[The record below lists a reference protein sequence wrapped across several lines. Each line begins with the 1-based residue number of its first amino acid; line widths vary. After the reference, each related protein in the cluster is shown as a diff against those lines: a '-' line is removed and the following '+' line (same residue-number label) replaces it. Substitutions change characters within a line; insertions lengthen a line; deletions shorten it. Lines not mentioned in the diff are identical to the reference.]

1 MFENNGITTLALGRS
16 IVRRRILALLLTEP
30 GTRLHLR
37 EIQRRVNTSPG
48 TASRELTKLVSAG
61 LIEREAEGNQVYF
74 RGSASPFATMLRSVL
89 STAPTLLAS
98 SDEVPGAGTRPAPPF
113 DVVATAATADV
124 ATRAETAATA
134 SDAKLGAETDPVAL
148 EAGTTVA
155 AQMRAIYRARLRGI
169 YLYGQRASGGAPP
182 DSDVELLVV
191 LDRVDRYG
199 EELDRTSTAIASV
212 SLDLGII
219 VSRVFVSEA
228 DWLGRADGQLPK
240 VRAEAV
246 SL

>member
-1 MFENNGITTLALGRS
+1 MIACPIMGAQHLASDRSRVSSVVLMFENTGIVNLAVGRS
-16 IVRRRILALLLTEP
+16 TVRRRILALMLTEP

-37 EIQRRVNTSPG
+37 EIQRRANTSPG

-74 RGSASPFATMLRSVL
+74 CGSASPFATMLRSL
-89 STAPTLLAS
+89 LLTAPTL
-98 SDEVPGAGTRPAPPF
+98 VPGS
-113 DVVATAATADV
+113 AATA
-124 ATRAETAATA
+124 TTA
-134 SDAKLGAETDPVAL
+134 SGSRLGAEADPVAL
-148 EAGTTVA
+148 EAGTTIA
-155 AQMRAIYRARLRGI
+155 EQMRAIYGERLRGV
-169 YLYGQRASGGAPP
+169 YLYGQRASGAPQ

-212 SLDLGII
+212 SLDLGVI

-228 DWLGRADGQLPK
+228 DWLGRTDGQLPR